1 MKRFY
6 LFLIPTLALV
16 AASCDRDEPGEVE
29 RVTTPQDVTVSRLAR
44 AAGAQLVPARVVAAE
59 EAKLATRASGTVR
72 SVHVDV
78 GAQVRPGQVLLRLD
92 AAGVESAVAAAEA
105 GVTVARKTFQR
116 LENLARDGAATDQ
129 EVDQARAQLEMAE
142 ANLAEA
148 RSNRDYVVL
157 KAPFAGTV
165 TARNVDPG
173 DLAVPGQPMI
183 IVSGTSGVKV
193 VSDAPAPL
201 ADRIAIGDVVR
212 ILDPES
218 GRHWPATVTRRVPVI
233 ERASNRFRVEAK
245 FDDDATGTPLPTS
258 ISNSTVAVGAG
269 VAMPTATT
277 IAPGPC
283 AMAGASAVVS
293 ACCAVAS
300 RASSAPTSC
309 FRRRPSA
316 TWASRCSGVS
326 LPLPAA
332 WWALRSWLAW
342 LSSVVRA
349 LTSRWAAIAPSRS
362 TTAPRRRQLSRMSS
376 SRSARHRGSSMAA
389 QATARRRTARP
400 ERGVCAAR
408 RSTPRREPAK

>member
-16 AASCDRDEPGEVE
+16 AASCDRDEPGEIE
-29 RVTTPQDVTVSRLAR
+29 RTTAPQDVTVSRLAR

-59 EAKLATRASGTVR
+59 EAKLATRASGTVQ
-72 SVHVDV
+72 SVYVDV
-78 GAQVRPGQVLLRLD
+78 GAQVRPGQVLVRLD
-92 AAGVESAVAAAEA
+92 GAGVEAAVTAAEA
-105 GVTVARKTFQR
+105 NVTVAGKTFRR
-116 LENLARDGAATDQ
+116 LENLARDGAATEQ

-183 IVSGTSGVKV
+183 VVSGTSGVKV

-201 ADRIAIGDVVR
+201 AGRIEVGDVVR

-245 FDDDATGTPLPTS
+245 FDDAASGTPLPGTFVRLAVAGIEEPGLLVPADALVREGQLTGVFALEDGTLRLRWIRPGRS
-258 ISNSTVAVGAG
+258 AGGMVEVLSGLGPETQVVRSPAPTLRDGTPAGTVSERAWNPASAG
-269 VAMPTATT
+269 E
-277 IAPGPC
+277 
-283 AMAGASAVVS
+283 GAS
-293 ACCAVAS
+293 
-300 RASSAPTSC
+300 
-309 FRRRPSA
+309 
-316 TWASRCSGVS
+316 
-326 LPLPAA
+326 
-332 WWALRSWLAW
+332 
-342 LSSVVRA
+342 
-349 LTSRWAAIAPSRS
+349 
-362 TTAPRRRQLSRMSS
+362 
-376 SRSARHRGSSMAA
+376 
-389 QATARRRTARP
+389 
-400 ERGVCAAR
+400 
-408 RSTPRREPAK
+408 